1 MSEPGPFFNP
11 FCRPLNL
18 PLMNGLY
25 STHGEVVCVEL
36 PSEKDTRLGVKLRCF
51 GTDGPKKE
59 LNEVH

>member
-1 MSEPGPFFNP
+1 
-11 FCRPLNL
+11 
-18 PLMNGLY
+18 MNGLY